1 MTRLGAAI
9 RGLLA
14 ALALATMALP
24 AVQAQTGNQTTAP
37 ARPRSAPLPATAA
50 DALEVPPGMFTLD
63 ARRVADERT
72 GNAVVAATREAL
84 AQTGVLFAPLEIREL
99 SLRDAALAAL
109 QRNLDIK
116 RSGLN
121 KSVVQQA
128 LVEAEAVFDP
138 VFTVSTGASLSR
150 SFTRGERP
158 MQWKPATQ
166 EYSRG
171 QQIKTSESLD
181 NIFLC
186 GDMIDILDQPED
198 MQVRFLT
205 GRLITPDANG
215 ECHVRVLPATA
226 PVALVSFDKQRVAG
240 YYPVYKEASTKSPTG
255 QDESYT
261 GGGGVSQRLPW
272 GGSIDVSIVAT
283 YHDTY
288 YTNNPNDPLT
298 KSYGSYKRPWTSRAS
313 FGTGHAL
320 PYTKN
325 FGDGDDSQLAIDV
338 ARINL
343 DIADFAVRGIVN
355 RTLQTVDGLYWSLVG
370 AVHRLNAAAG
380 AVALAEETSRRM
392 QKKMELGL
400 ATESNR
406 AQVAAQLA
414 RLRATQQQLFGD
426 YVTASESLRE
436 ALNEQDEILFLPVGY
451 SAALDNPPEAPAGP
465 ANVLDSP
472 DYMRAETAVR
482 IAMRVRETR
491 VAQTRPDLSISSG
504 VQVGQSNAVFGYSTV
519 TESMKNLIS
528 YDTASASIGILYR
541 RPLLNRAVEAAVT
554 IADSDIK
561 RQTLLLHQVE
571 TQIRGEYDAARIQM
585 VSARQRIEDSRKR
598 LDIVRNLYERAVRL
612 EAGGVV
618 TAYETIGRLGTLL
631 DAQLSHAQAR
641 IDVQTA
647 ETRLLAAVGALA
659 DRYGERVAQTADDRQ
674 RIALLKKTGGM
685 VTFGGPL

>member
-1 MTRLGAAI
+1 MRRSGTAI
-9 RGLLA
+9 RSLLA
-14 ALALATMALP
+14 ALALVIMTLP
-24 AVQAQTGNQTTAP
+24 AVHAQTSTKTTAQTTAQV
-37 ARPRSAPLPATAA
+37 RTRSAPTPATAE
-50 DALEVPPGMFTLD
+50 DVLEVPPGMFTLD
-63 ARRVADERT
+63 ASRVADERT

-99 SLRDAALAAL
+99 SLREAALAAL

-138 VFTVSTGASLSR
+138 VFTVSTGASMSR
-150 SFTRGERP
+150 SFTRAERP

-166 EYSRG
+166 TYSRG

-186 GDMIDILDQPED
+186 GDTIDILDQPED

-205 GRLITPDANG
+205 GRLVTPDANG

-226 PVALVSFDKQRVAG
+226 PVALVSFDKQRIAG

-255 QDESYT
+255 QDETYT

-288 YTNNPNDPLT
+288 YTNNPDDPLT
-298 KSYGSYKRPWTSRAS
+298 RSYGSYKRPWTSRAS

-325 FGDGDDSQLAIDV
+325 FGDGDESRLAIDV

-406 AQVAAQLA
+406 AQLA
-414 RLRATQQQLFGD
+414 RLRATRQQLFGD

-504 VQVGQSNAVFGYSTV
+504 MQVGQSNAVFGYSTV

-541 RPLLNRAVEAAVT
+541 RPILNRAAKAAVT
-554 IADSDIK
+554 IAESDIA